1 MGLLSGK
8 KWGGVEK
15 ENFTGP
21 GLHEG
26 SPRPAVCDLG
36 AVENYTLANRCQQID
51 PHKAMKTKLL
61 AHLGIW
67 LLFTK

>member
-1 MGLLSGK
+1 MRPRTDACTIARAAGKQNLGAFPEREEGGVGLWSGK

-21 GLHEG
+21 ALHEG

-36 AVENYTLANRCQQID
+36 AVEN
-51 PHKAMKTKLL
+51 
-61 AHLGIW
+61 
-67 LLFTK
+67 